1 MHNFDKCVK
10 ALGASSGKVHQG
22 PFGRCFAFSAVQHGR
37 LGALVLQA
45 HSCMEQQAC
54 ICDVDARV
62 HSRACSN
69 CKVLSRLWVSQ
80 LYKKCTKEI
89 RAEIAARVSSFIRS
103 GSSLSLWF

>member
-1 MHNFDKCVK
+1 MSNFDKCVK
-10 ALGASSGKVHQG
+10 AVGASSGKVHQE
-22 PFGRCFAFSAVQHGR
+22 PLGRMFVLSAVQHGR

-54 ICDVDARV
+54 TCDVDAHV
-62 HSRACSN
+62 VSRACSD

-89 RAEIAARVSSFIRS
+89 RAEISARVSSLLRS
-103 GSSLSLWF
+103 GSCMSL